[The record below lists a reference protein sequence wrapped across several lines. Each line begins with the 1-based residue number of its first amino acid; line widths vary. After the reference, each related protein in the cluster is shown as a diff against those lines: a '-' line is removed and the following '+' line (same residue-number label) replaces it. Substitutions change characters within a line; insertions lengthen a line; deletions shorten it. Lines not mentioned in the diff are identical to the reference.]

1 MKKIKKILVT
11 GGAGFIGS
19 HICEK
24 LLQLGNKIICIDNL
38 LTGKKSNIKNL
49 IRNKNFRFIKKDIN
63 KKIFLNVDQIYNLAC
78 PASPIKYQKNPIE
91 TVKAS
96 VLGSLNLLELAK
108 KINAKILLASTS
120 EIYGDPKEHPQ
131 KETYYGN
138 VNPIGIRSCYDEG
151 KRCAETLFFDY
162 FREKKVKIKVV
173 RIFNTYGPKMDF
185 FDGRVISNFI
195 FQCIKNKKITIYGK
209 GKQTR
214 SFCYVDDMVE
224 GLIKFMNSENK
235 FVGPLNLGNP
245 QEINIYNIAKRIK
258 KLTNSK
264 SKIIFK
270 KLPVDDPVKRKPDIS
285 LAKKKLN
292 WNPKI
297 NLNNG
302 LEQTIKYF
310 QLNYKLLKKKVK
322 STG

>member
-1 MKKIKKILVT
+1 MKKNKKILIT

-24 LLQLGNKIICIDNL
+24 LVLQGNKVFCVDNL
-38 LTGKKSNIKNL
+38 LTGKKDNIKHLLNT
-49 IRNKNFRFIKKDIN
+49 KNFKFIKKDIN
-63 KKIFLNVDQIYNLAC
+63 QKIFLNVDEIYNLAC
-78 PASPIKYQKNPIE
+78 PASPPKYQKNPVE

-96 VLGSLNLLELAK
+96 VLGSINLLELAK
-108 KINAKILLASTS
+108 KVNAKILQASTS

-131 KETYYGN
+131 KETYNGN

-162 FREKKVKIKVV
+162 HRQKKIKIKVA

-195 FQCIKNKKITIYGK
+195 VQCIKNKNLTIHGK

-214 SFCYVDDMVE
+214 SFCYVDDTVDA
-224 GLIKFMNSENK
+224 LIKFMNLKSN
-235 FVGPLNLGNP
+235 FTGPLNLGNP
-245 QEINIYNIAKRIK
+245 YEINIFKIAKKIK

-264 SKIIFK
+264 SKIIFLN
-270 KLPVDDPVKRKPDIS
+270 LPVDDPIKRKPDIS
-285 LAKKKLN
+285 LAKKKLK
-292 WNPKI
+292 WKPKI
-297 NLNNG
+297 S
-302 LEQTIKYF
+302 LEIGIKKTIKYF
-310 QLNYKLLKKKVK
+310 K
-322 STG
+322 SRI

>member
-1 MKKIKKILVT
+1 MKKNKKILIT

-24 LLQLGNKIICIDNL
+24 LVLQGNKVFCVDNL
-38 LTGKKSNIKNL
+38 LTGKKDNIKHLLNT
-49 IRNKNFRFIKKDIN
+49 KNFKFIKKDIN
-63 KKIFLNVDQIYNLAC
+63 QKIFLNVDEIYNLAC
-78 PASPIKYQKNPIE
+78 PASPPKYQKNPVE

-96 VLGSLNLLELAK
+96 VLGSINLLELAK
-108 KINAKILLASTS
+108 KCNAKILQASTS

-131 KETYYGN
+131 KETYNGN

-162 FREKKVKIKVV
+162 HRQKKVKIKVA

-195 FQCIKNKKITIYGK
+195 VQCIKNKNLTIHGK

-214 SFCYVDDMVE
+214 SFCYVDDTVDA
-224 GLIKFMNSENK
+224 LIKFMNLKSN
-235 FVGPLNLGNP
+235 FTGPLNLGNP
-245 QEINIYNIAKRIK
+245 YEINIFKIAKKIK

-264 SKIIFK
+264 SKIIFLN
-270 KLPVDDPVKRKPDIS
+270 LPVDDPIKRKPDIS
-285 LAKKKLN
+285 LAKKKLK
-292 WNPKI
+292 WKPKI
-297 NLNNG
+297 S
-302 LEQTIKYF
+302 LEIGIKKTIKYF
-310 QLNYKLLKKKVK
+310 K
-322 STG
+322 SRI

>member
-1 MKKIKKILVT
+1 MKKNKKILIA

-24 LLQLGNKIICIDNL
+24 LVLQGNKVFCVDNL
-38 LTGKKSNIKNL
+38 LTGKKDNIKHLLNT
-49 IRNKNFRFIKKDIN
+49 KNFKFIKKDIN
-63 KKIFLNVDQIYNLAC
+63 QKIFLNVDEIYNLAC
-78 PASPIKYQKNPIE
+78 PASPPKYQKNPVE

-96 VLGSLNLLELAK
+96 VLGSINLLELAK
-108 KINAKILLASTS
+108 KVNAKILQASTS

-131 KETYYGN
+131 KETYNGN

-162 FREKKVKIKVV
+162 HRQKKVKIKVA

-195 FQCIKNKKITIYGK
+195 VQCIKNKNLTIHGK

-214 SFCYVDDMVE
+214 SFCYIDDMVDA
-224 GLIKFMNSENK
+224 LIKFMNLKSN
-235 FVGPLNLGNP
+235 FTGPLNLGNP
-245 QEINIYNIAKRIK
+245 YEINIFKVAKKIK

-264 SKIIFK
+264 SKIIFLN
-270 KLPVDDPVKRKPDIS
+270 LPVDDPIKRKPDIS
-285 LAKKKLN
+285 LAKKKLK
-292 WNPKI
+292 WKPKI
-297 NLNNG
+297 S
-302 LEQTIKYF
+302 LEIGIKKTIKYF
-310 QLNYKLLKKKVK
+310 K
-322 STG
+322 SRI

>member
-1 MKKIKKILVT
+1 MKKNKKILIT

-24 LLQLGNKIICIDNL
+24 LVLQGNKVFCVDNL
-38 LTGKKSNIKNL
+38 LTGKKDNIKHLLNT
-49 IRNKNFRFIKKDIN
+49 KNFKFIKKDIN
-63 KKIFLNVDQIYNLAC
+63 QKIFLNVDEIYNLAC
-78 PASPIKYQKNPIE
+78 PASPPKYQKNPVE

-96 VLGSLNLLELAK
+96 VLGSINLLELAK
-108 KINAKILLASTS
+108 KVNAKILQASTS

-131 KETYYGN
+131 KETYNGN

-162 FREKKVKIKVV
+162 HREKKVKIKVA

-195 FQCIKNKKITIYGK
+195 VQCIKNKNLTIHGK

-214 SFCYVDDMVE
+214 SFCYVDDMVDA
-224 GLIKFMNSENK
+224 LIKFMNLKNN
-235 FVGPLNLGNP
+235 FTGPLNLGNP
-245 QEINIYNIAKRIK
+245 YEINILKIAKKIK

-264 SKIIFK
+264 SKIIFLN
-270 KLPVDDPVKRKPDIS
+270 LPVDDPIKRKPDIS
-285 LAKKKLN
+285 LAKKKLK
-292 WNPKI
+292 WKPKI
-297 NLNNG
+297 S
-302 LEQTIKYF
+302 LEIGIKKTIKYF
-310 QLNYKLLKKKVK
+310 K
-322 STG
+322 SRI